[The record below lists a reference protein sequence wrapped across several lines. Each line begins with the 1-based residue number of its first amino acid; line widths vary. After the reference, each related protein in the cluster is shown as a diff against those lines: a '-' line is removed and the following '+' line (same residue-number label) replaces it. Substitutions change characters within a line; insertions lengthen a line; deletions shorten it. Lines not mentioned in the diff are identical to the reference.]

1 MAISQRNTHGNNGED
16 VDDEGDLPACQTWK
30 WGADAMGN
38 HPGHSDVRPAKKRG
52 GGGVSPFSID
62 QQTDYLCIIF
72 TASAPVVYKE
82 L

>member
-1 MAISQRNTHGNNGED
+1 M
-16 VDDEGDLPACQTWK
+16 DDEGDLPARQTRK
-30 WGADAMGN
+30 QGADAMGN
-38 HPGHSDVRPAKKRG
+38 HPGHSDVRPVKKRG
-52 GGGVSPFSID
+52 GGSVSPFSID